1 MSQKFRVL
9 AAGLLPVI
17 LFAVIEDYFGT
28 LWGLVVGMVF
38 GVGEI
43 LWEYWVERTVSA
55 ITWGGNGMLLLL
67 GGVSL
72 VTDSGIW
79 FKLQPA
85 ILEAV
90 FTGVLWGSW
99 LSNKP
104 FLFLMMQ
111 KQGGFSGDFEQ
122 KLKPGALDVLRDGFS
137 VMTLRMGFF
146 FAIHAVL
153 AVWAALFWST
163 SAWATLKGV
172 GLTLSLLAY
181 MVVESLVLRF
191 KLKAIP

>member
-28 LWGLVVGMVF
+28 VWGLVVGMVF

-43 LWEYWVERTVSA
+43 LWEYWVDRKVSV

-90 FTGVLWGSW
+90 FTLVLWGSW
-99 LSNKP
+99 FSKKP

-122 KLKPGALDVLRDGFS
+122 KLKPGALDALRDGFS
-137 VMTLRMGFF
+137 AMTLRMGLF

-153 AVWAALFWST
+153 AVWAALYWST

-172 GLTLSLLAY
+172 GLTLSLLVYLVA
-181 MVVESLVLRF
+181 ESLVLRYR
-191 KLKAIP
+191 LKSIP